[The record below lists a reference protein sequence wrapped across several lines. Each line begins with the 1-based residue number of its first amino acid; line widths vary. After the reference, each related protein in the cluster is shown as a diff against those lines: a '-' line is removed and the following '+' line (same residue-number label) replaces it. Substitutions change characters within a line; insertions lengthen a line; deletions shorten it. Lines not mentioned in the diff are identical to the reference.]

1 MTKVAILLAAPGLFE
16 QAAFGNAIVLGVLA
30 LAAAAG
36 FYCARNE
43 IWRQAL
49 GEVFRRRKLSVL
61 VLGVYVLLA
70 LADSIS
76 WVGGGEA
83 AADAVQAHEARS
95 LVDRWFEGTT
105 EKSYSAP
112 LGVAEFYDKTP
123 LQRPRAHLLGTN
135 ILGQDVLYMTVKG
148 ARVALLIGG
157 LTSLI
162 AIPLALFFGLVAGYF
177 GGRIDDIVFFVMST
191 LASMPGILLLIAL
204 IMVLG
209 QSTFSVCMAL
219 GVTSW
224 VSFCRLARGETMKL
238 RELDYVAA
246 ARALGASHAAIL
258 WRHILPN
265 LLHLV
270 VISFVLLFS
279 SLVLAEATL
288 SWLGIGVRGSWG
300 NMIAQAKDELSRDPI
315 IWWNVTAAGVAVFVL
330 LLCVNRIGDALRD
343 VLDPRTLGEGR

>member
-1 MTKVAILLAAPGLFE
+1 MSTNGSLASVSSWLDG
-16 QAAFGNAIVLGVLA
+16 AAFGNVVVLCLLGLA
-30 LAAAAG
+30 GGATY
-36 FYCARNE
+36 YCVQNK

-49 GEVFRRRKLSVL
+49 FEVFQRRRLSVL
-61 VLGVYVLLA
+61 VLGIYVALA
-70 LADSIS
+70 LADSVS
-76 WVGGGEA
+76 WVGGQA
-83 AADAVQAHEARS
+83 DAADGVLAHEAQS
-95 LVDRWFEGTT
+95 LVDRWFSGTS

-112 LGVAEFYDKTP
+112 LAEVEFYDKTA
-123 LQRPRAHLLGTN
+123 LTRPHAHILGTN

-162 AIPLALFFGLVAGYF
+162 AIPLALLFGMLAGYF
-177 GGRIDDIVFFVMST
+177 GGFIDDLVFFVMSV

-204 IMVLG
+204 IMALG
-209 QSTFSVCMAL
+209 QSTFSVCVAL

-238 RELDYVAA
+238 RELDYVTA

-270 VISFVLLFS
+270 IISFVLLFS

-288 SWLGIGVRGSWG
+288 AWLGIGVNGSWG
-300 NMIAQAKDELSRDPI
+300 QMIAQAKDELSRDPI
-315 IWWNVTAAGVAVFVL
+315 VWWNVTAAGGAVFFL
-330 LLCVNRIGDALRD
+330 LLAVNRIGDALRD

>member
-1 MTKVAILLAAPGLFE
+1 MTHHRLLGLADGPLAG
-16 QAAFGNAIVLGVLA
+16 AAFGNVVVACLLA
-30 LAAAAG
+30 LAFAT
-36 FYCARNE
+36 FWYCRRNE

-49 GEVFRRRKLSVL
+49 GEVFSRRRFSVL
-61 VLGVYVLLA
+61 VLSLYVALA
-70 LADSIS
+70 LADSVS
-76 WVGGGEA
+76 WVGGGGGEA
-83 AADAVQAHEARS
+83 DRVLSHEARS
-95 LVDRWFEGTT
+95 LVDRFFSGST

-112 LGVAEFYDKTP
+112 LATAEFYDKTP
-123 LQRPRAHLLGTN
+123 LVRARGHLLGTN

-148 ARVALLIGG
+148 AKVALLIGG

-162 AIPLALFFGLVAGYF
+162 AIPLALFFGMLAGYF
-177 GGRIDDIVFFVMST
+177 GGKVDDFVFFVMST
-191 LASMPGILLLIAL
+191 LASMPSILLLIAL

-209 QSTFSVCMAL
+209 QSTLSVCVAL

-224 VSFCRLARGETMKL
+224 VSFCRLARGETMKI
-238 RELDYVAA
+238 RELDYVVA

-258 WRHILPN
+258 WRHVLPN

-288 SWLGIGVRGSWG
+288 SWLGIGVNGSWG
-300 NMIAQAKDELSRDPI
+300 QMIAQAKDELSRDPI
-315 IWWNVTAAGVAVFVL
+315 VWWNVAAAGVAVFVL
-330 LLCVNRIGDALRD
+330 LLAVNRIGDALRD

>member
-1 MTKVAILLAAPGLFE
+1 VKTFGLLAAVSRWLEG
-16 QAAFGNAIVLGVLA
+16 AAFGNCVVVALLA
-30 LAAAAG
+30 LVGWTAW
-36 FYCARNE
+36 YCRQND

-49 GEVFRRRKLSVL
+49 GEVFRRRRGSVFVLALYL
-61 VLGVYVLLA
+61 VLA
-70 LADSIS
+70 LADSVS
-76 WVGGGEA
+76 WVGGSDGA
-83 AADAVQAHEARS
+83 TDAVRAHEAQS
-95 LVDRWFEGTT
+95 LVDRWFAGTT

-112 LGVAEFYDKTP
+112 LASVEFYDKTP
-123 LQRPRAHLLGTN
+123 LARPRAHALGTN

-162 AIPLALFFGLVAGYF
+162 AIPLALLFGMVAGYF
-177 GGRIDDIVFFVMST
+177 GGRIDDLVFFVMST

-209 QSTFSVCMAL
+209 QSTFSVCVAL

-246 ARALGASHAAIL
+246 ARALGVSHVSIL

-288 SWLGIGVRGSWG
+288 AWLGIGVNGSWG
-300 NMIAQAKDELSRDPI
+300 QMIAQAKDELSRDPI
-315 IWWNVTAAGVAVFVL
+315 VWWNVTAAGVAVFVL
-330 LLCVNRIGDALRD
+330 LLAVNRIGDALRD

>member
-1 MTKVAILLAAPGLFE
+1 MTDHGMLSSVGAVLDTALFGNVVVSCLLGLAGVAAY
-16 QAAFGNAIVLGVLA
+16 QAA
-30 LAAAAG
+30 
-36 FYCARNE
+36 RNQ

-49 GEVFRRRKLSVL
+49 VEVFKRRRLSVL
-61 VLGVYVLLA
+61 VLGLYIALA
-70 LADSIS
+70 LADSVS
-76 WVGGGEA
+76 WVGGGSA
-83 AADAVQAHEARS
+83 TADGVLAHEAQS
-95 LVDRWFEGTT
+95 LVDRWFSGTT

-112 LGVAEFYDKTP
+112 LAEAEFYDKTP
-123 LQRPRAHLLGTN
+123 LARPRGHVLGTN

-162 AIPLALFFGLVAGYF
+162 AIPLALLFGMIAGYF
-177 GGRIDDIVFFVMST
+177 GGLIDDLVFFVMST

-209 QSTFSVCMAL
+209 QSTFSVCVAL

-238 RELDYVAA
+238 RELDYVNA

-270 VISFVLLFS
+270 IISFVLLFS

-288 SWLGIGVRGSWG
+288 AWLGIGVNGSWG
-300 NMIAQAKDELSRDPI
+300 QMIAQAKDELSRDPI
-315 IWWNVTAAGVAVFVL
+315 VWWNVTAAGAAVFFL
-330 LLCVNRIGDALRD
+330 LLSVNRIGDALRD
-343 VLDPRTLGEGR
+343 ILDPRTLGEGR

>member
-1 MTKVAILLAAPGLFE
+1 MGYGLLASGTSFLDG
-16 QAAFGNAIVLGVLA
+16 AAFGNGVVLCVFG
-30 LAAAAG
+30 LAAWAG
-36 FYCARNE
+36 YYARGNE

-49 GEVFRRRKLSVL
+49 REVFRRRRLSVF
-61 VLGVYVLLA
+61 VLGLYVALA

-76 WVGGGEA
+76 WVGGSDG
-83 AADAVQAHEARS
+83 ADGVLAHEAQS
-95 LVDRWFEGTT
+95 LVDRLFSGTT

-112 LGVAEFYDKTP
+112 LASAEFYDKTP
-123 LQRPRAHLLGTN
+123 LARPRAHPLGTN

-162 AIPLALFFGLVAGYF
+162 AIPLALLFGMAAGYF
-177 GGRIDDIVFFVMST
+177 GGRIDDVVFFVMST

-209 QSTFSVCMAL
+209 QSTFSVCVAL

-224 VSFCRLARGETMKL
+224 VNFCRLARGETMKL

-246 ARALGASHAAIL
+246 ARALGVSHAAIL

-265 LLHLV
+265 LMHLV

-288 SWLGIGVRGSWG
+288 AWLGIGVNGSWG
-300 NMIAQAKDELSRDPI
+300 QMIAQAKDELSRDPI
-315 IWWNVTAAGVAVFVL
+315 VWWNVTAAGVAVFVL
-330 LLCVNRIGDALRD
+330 LLAVNRIGDALRD
-343 VLDPRTLGEGR
+343 VLDPRTLGESK

>member
-1 MTKVAILLAAPGLFE
+1 MGYGLLASGSSFLDG
-16 QAAFGNAIVLGVLA
+16 AAFGNGVVLA
-30 LAAAAG
+30 VFGLAAWAG
-36 FYCARNE
+36 YYARGNE

-49 GEVFRRRKLSVL
+49 GEVFRRRRLSVF
-61 VLGVYVLLA
+61 VLGLYVALA

-76 WVGGGEA
+76 WVGGSDR
-83 AADAVQAHEARS
+83 ADGVLAHEAQS
-95 LVDRWFEGTT
+95 LVDRWFSGTT

-112 LGVAEFYDKTP
+112 LASAEFYDKTP
-123 LQRPRAHLLGTN
+123 LTRPRAHVLGTN

-162 AIPLALFFGLVAGYF
+162 AIPLALLFGMAAGYF
-177 GGRIDDIVFFVMST
+177 GGRIDDVVFFVMST

-209 QSTFSVCMAL
+209 QSTFSVCVAL

-224 VSFCRLARGETMKL
+224 VNFCRLARGETMKL

-246 ARALGASHAAIL
+246 ARALGVSHAAIL

-265 LLHLV
+265 LMHLV

-288 SWLGIGVRGSWG
+288 AWLGIGVNGSWG
-300 NMIAQAKDELSRDPI
+300 QMIAQAKDELSRDPI
-315 IWWNVTAAGVAVFVL
+315 VWWNVTAAGVAVFVL
-330 LLCVNRIGDALRD
+330 LLAVNRIGDALRD
-343 VLDPRTLGEGR
+343 VLDPRTLGEGK

>member
-1 MTKVAILLAAPGLFE
+1 MKAFGLLAAASSWLDG
-16 QAAFGNAIVLGVLA
+16 AAFGNCVVLA
-30 LAAAAG
+30 LLG
-36 FYCARNE
+36 LVGWSTWYCRQND

-49 GEVFRRRKLSVL
+49 GEVFRRRRGSVF
-61 VLGVYVLLA
+61 VLALYLGLA
-70 LADSIS
+70 LADSVS
-76 WVGGGEA
+76 WVGGGDG
-83 AADAVQAHEARS
+83 AADAVRAHEAQS
-95 LVDRWFEGTT
+95 LVDRWFAGST

-112 LGVAEFYDKTP
+112 LASVEFYDKTP
-123 LQRPRAHLLGTN
+123 LARPRGHALGTN

-162 AIPLALFFGLVAGYF
+162 AIPLALLFGMVAGYF
-177 GGRIDDIVFFVMST
+177 GGRIDDLVFFVMST

-209 QSTFSVCMAL
+209 QSTFSVCVAL

-246 ARALGASHAAIL
+246 ARALGVSHASIL

-288 SWLGIGVRGSWG
+288 AWLGIGVNGSWG
-300 NMIAQAKDELSRDPI
+300 QMIAQAKDELSRDPI
-315 IWWNVTAAGVAVFVL
+315 VWWNVTAAGVAVFVL
-330 LLCVNRIGDALRD
+330 LLAVNRIGDALRD